1 MSTSTP
7 LPLPLSLLSLARLG
21 IGTAA
26 FLFPSLAS
34 STLFYPQ
41 PTSSLLNVR
50 LWGCRDALLA
60 TLLYTAKTPD
70 ARRRAV
76 LAGAA
81 VDILDMVAAAW

>member
-1 MSTSTP
+1 
-7 LPLPLSLLSLARLG
+7 
-21 IGTAA
+21 
-26 FLFPSLAS
+26 
-34 STLFYPQ
+34 
-41 PTSSLLNVR
+41 VR